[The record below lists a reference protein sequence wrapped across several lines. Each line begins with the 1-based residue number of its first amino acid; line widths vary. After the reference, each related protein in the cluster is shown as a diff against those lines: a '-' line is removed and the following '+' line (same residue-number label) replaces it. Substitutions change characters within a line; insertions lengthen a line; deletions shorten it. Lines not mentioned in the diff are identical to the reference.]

1 MTALTMVSAVAVGA
15 TAAATTT
22 TTTTT
27 TTVTATMAVTA
38 IMKTKANAARSVAAP
53 KPQKRVMGE
62 WYCAGMVKDRDV
74 TGDFTCAA

>member
-1 MTALTMVSAVAVGA
+1 MLLPLHSATAMM
-15 TAAATTT
+15 TAAA
-22 TTTTT
+22 
-27 TTVTATMAVTA
+27 
-38 IMKTKANAARSVAAP
+38 KTKASAARSVAAP